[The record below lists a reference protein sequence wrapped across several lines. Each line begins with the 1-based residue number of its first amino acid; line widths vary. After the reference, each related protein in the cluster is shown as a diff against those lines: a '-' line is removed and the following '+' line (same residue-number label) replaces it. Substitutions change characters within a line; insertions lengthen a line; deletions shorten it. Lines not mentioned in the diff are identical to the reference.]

1 MDTLIPIGRFSRV
14 TRLSVKA
21 LRNYADAGLLEPAW
35 VDPSSGYRYY
45 TYAQTTRAEVIR
57 VLRSLE
63 MPLDEIG
70 EVLAAADDDVVAK
83 LMDRHRARL
92 EDRLEH
98 ETRMLAYLR
107 RLIEEEGRPMPYE
120 VAVREIPARH
130 VAVLRR
136 RVTADGV
143 GPAVAEGFATIAA
156 AVGRS
161 GAGFAGPPTL
171 VMTELVDAD
180 GGGEGEVELAFPT
193 AAPFHG
199 LGDVVGE
206 ERPAELAASTV
217 HRGPYEE
224 IGPAYTAVEQ
234 WVTEH
239 GHAAT
244 GATREVYLNGPQ
256 EAPTP
261 ADYLTE
267 VQVPIAIPD

>member
-1 MDTLIPIGRFSRV
+1 MDNLIPIGRFSRV
-14 TRLSVKA
+14 SRLSIKA
-21 LRNYADAGLLEPAW
+21 LRHYAEAGLLEPAW

-45 TYAQTTRAEVIR
+45 TYAQATQAEVIR

-70 EVLAAADDDVVAK
+70 EVLRAGDDDVVAK
-83 LMDRHRARL
+83 VMERHRARL
-92 EDRLEH
+92 EDRLEQ
-98 ETRMLAYLR
+98 ETRMLAFLR

-120 VAVREIPARH
+120 VTVKEIPARH

-136 RVTADGV
+136 RVTAEGV

-156 AVGRS
+156 TIGRS

-171 VMTELVDAD
+171 VMTEVLDPD

-193 AAPFHG
+193 ATAFPG

-206 ERPAELAASTV
+206 DRPAELVASTV

-224 IGPAYTAVEQ
+224 VGPAYTAVEQ

-244 GATREVYLNGPQ
+244 GAPREVYLNGPQ

-267 VQVPIAIPD
+267 IQFPIVVPD

>member
-21 LRNYADAGLLEPAW
+21 LRNYADARLLEPAW

-45 TYAQTTRAEVIR
+45 TYAQTTQAEVIR

-70 EVLAAADDDVVAK
+70 EVLAAGDDDVVAK
-83 LMDRHRARL
+83 VLDRHRARL

-107 RLIEEEGRPMPYE
+107 RLIEEEGRPMAYE
-120 VAVREIPARH
+120 VTVKELPAAH
-130 VAVLRR
+130 LAVLRR

-180 GGGEGEVELAFPT
+180 GGDEGEVELAFPT
-193 AAPFHG
+193 ATPFPG
-199 LGDVVGE
+199 LGDVVGQ
-206 ERPAELAASTV
+206 ERAAELVATTI

-224 IGPAYTAVEQ
+224 VGPAYAAVEQ

-244 GATREVYLNGPQ
+244 GAPREVYLNGPQ
-256 EAPTP
+256 EAPSP

-267 VQVPIAIPD
+267 VQVPIVIPG